1 MIHNNRLKDIITSHL
16 KSNSGLYFVVLI
28 FFAIGVATG
37 AFTVKALDDVQK
49 QSLIKYLQGFFQILT
64 SKKVDSLV
72 VLKQSVLNNLQTV
85 FVLWILG
92 ITVIGI
98 PVTLLIIGVRGFIIG
113 FTVGFLLDSLG
124 IKGFFFTILAI
135 VPQNIIIIPCIVGI
149 SAISINFSVM
159 LIKDR
164 LSKRWTRNYWQ
175 KIISYSVFMLVML
188 GVSVCG
194 SLIEAYITPVFIK
207 LLSSYLA
214 V

>member
-1 MIHNNRLKDIITSHL
+1 MIRRLNELLSRHIKENI
-16 KSNSGLYFVVLI
+16 GVYFTVTL
-28 FFAIGVATG
+28 FFAIGISIG

-49 QSLIKYLQGFFQILT
+49 QALIKYLQGFFQILT

-72 VLKQSVLNNLQTV
+72 VLKQSAKNNLQTV

-98 PVTLLIIGVRGFIIG
+98 PITLLIIGIRGFIIG
-113 FTVGFLLDSLG
+113 FTVGFLLDGLG

-135 VPQNIIIIPCIVGI
+135 LPQNLIIIPCIIGI
-149 SAISINFSVM
+149 SVISVNFSVM

-164 LSKRWTRNYWQ
+164 LAKRWTRNYWE
-175 KIISYSVFMLVML
+175 KFFSYSLFIVVVL
-188 GVSVCG
+188 GISVCG
-194 SLIEAYITPVFIK
+194 SLIEAYITPIFIK

-214 V
+214 A